1 MKKKNFTSF
10 VFYKCH
16 LKEAEHA
23 NIDICIVTDFFPSP
37 EFMTKG
43 AEIKLQ

>member
-23 NIDICIVTDFFPSP
+23 NIDICIVTDFFRHQN
-37 EFMTKG
+37 
-43 AEIKLQ
+43 LQQKELRSN